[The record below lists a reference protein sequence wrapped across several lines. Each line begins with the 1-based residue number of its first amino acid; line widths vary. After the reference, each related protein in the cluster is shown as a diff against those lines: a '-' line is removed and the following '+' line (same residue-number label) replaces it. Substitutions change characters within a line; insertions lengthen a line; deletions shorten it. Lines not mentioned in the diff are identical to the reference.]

1 MYASCCCLVAN
12 THPNMTL
19 KHNIYFEEVSRQGVV
34 DRNFSFSS
42 HAETHPGSGREKCVG
57 EEWCPSGLVWPHV
70 GLAGTGHGIATL
82 PGRLLFPCGP
92 CGLLPTS
99 STSGP
104 VLWALFPITP
114 TPLIQC
120 CLPRDG
126 EAESQ
131 QRFCRKEWRG
141 AKMQRLRVQMPMRK
155 TMLCPCFLSF
165 FLVEGLWTQ
174 WTLQTWPSP
183 TSCGLPWGAL
193 LPSATWS
200 GNRRQ

>member
-141 AKMQRLRVQMPMRK
+141 AQMQTQGSDANEENHALP
-155 TMLCPCFLSF
+155 LLFILFL
-165 FLVEGLWTQ
+165 GWR
-174 WTLQTWPSP
+174 TLNTVDTPDV
-183 TSCGLPWGAL
+183 AL
-193 LPSATWS
+193 T
-200 GNRRQ
+200 N